1 MRIVLA
7 FEVDP
12 NNVRAIQWALDRVF
26 THNLALLWSAQ
37 GAAIPPL
44 YRSGV
49 RYERE
54 PWQGRVEEFA
64 TIPIVLERKW
74 GDCDDL
80 AAWRAAELAARA
92 REAARAIVIEAPG
105 SKRSGR
111 RYHCVVKR
119 GNGYIE
125 DPSFHLG
132 MKGSS

>member
-12 NNVRAIQWALDRVF
+12 HNIRAIQWALDKAFV
-26 THNLALLWSAQ
+26 HNVALLLSPRGQ
-37 GAAIPPL
+37 YVPPL

-54 PWQGRVEEFA
+54 PWQGTIEEFA

-80 AAWRAAELAARA
+80 AAWRAAELAARS

-111 RYHCVVKR
+111 KYHCVVAR
-119 GNGYIE
+119 SSGYIE